1 MKTRT
6 PLSNDDLKIKKGDRV
21 LEIGPGH
28 NPQRRSNVL
37 LEKFIDTN
45 YHRCGD
51 VKIYP
56 HQVFYHGVN
65 PHYPFK
71 DKEFDYVYCSNVL
84 EHVDD
89 PVEFCAELSRVAKRG
104 YIETPSITGELMFP
118 KESHKWCILDMDGK
132 LILFEKA
139 KMRGNYGNDY
149 GEAMLN
155 YLPYHSFP
163 YRLLYMIE
171 SQFSFVRYEWE
182 GSIECIVNPE
192 DEKYRRFF
200 TEKWDRE
207 MCERYFPPH
216 SSWKEFCLI
225 CRAIRIFIKG
235 KIQQLL
241 HRDAP
246 MTLSEYV
253 KDHEVIE
260 A

>member
-6 PLSNDDLKIKKGDRV
+6 PLSNNDLKIKKSYKV

-28 NPQRRSNVL
+28 NPRRRSDVL

-51 VKIYP
+51 VKVYP

-89 PVEFCAELSRVAKRG
+89 PVEFLAELSRVAKRG
-104 YIETPSITGELMFP
+104 YIETPSITGELLFP
-118 KESHKWCILDMDGK
+118 KESHKWCIMDMDGK
-132 LILFEKA
+132 LVLFEKA
-139 KMRGNYGNDY
+139 KMRGNFGNDY

-155 YLPYHSFP
+155 YLPYQSLPFRILHMSEP
-163 YRLLYMIE
+163 
-171 SQFSFVRYEWE
+171 QFSFVRFEWKD
-182 GSIECIVNPE
+182 SVECIVNPE

-200 TEKWDRE
+200 TQKWTRE
-207 MCERYFPPH
+207 MCEQYFPPR
-216 SSWKEFCLI
+216 SLGKEL
-225 CRAIRIFIKG
+225 CRVHRAFWLMVKE
-235 KIQQLL
+235 KIQARL
-241 HRDAP
+241 HKDKP
-246 MTLSEYV
+246 VPLSEYV
-253 KDHEVIE
+253 KTHEVIE